1 MRSMLSAALLAL
13 ASQLA
18 VAQTPPAQTTIP
30 PTAPAP
36 AARVLTL
43 EEAIAAARRNNPSY
57 LQTINDRRVADAH
70 VRNARYSLL
79 PSVTSSFGAEYN
91 QGGEQY
97 FGGALISSSSNAVSS
112 SYSLGVNYAVNGASL
127 MAPRVA
133 RANREAVD
141 ADIEGSTEQLRA
153 VVTQQYL
160 TVLQAQARAA
170 VQDTLVATAQAQ
182 LDLANARVAAGAAT
196 VLDVRRAEVG
206 LGQAQVQALQAR
218 NNVDLERLRLFQ
230 QMGLEAPP
238 QVLLVTE
245 FPVREPTFS
254 LDSLVELA
262 RARHPALD
270 AMRQR
275 EHASDISVKQARSAY
290 TPTLSLSTGWG
301 GRSYQ
306 YTDDEFLVEARRA
319 QLAGAQSQCFVTD
332 SLRTAVGMPTLDC
345 NGTRFQFTPEMAD
358 QIRASNNSFP
368 FGFDRSPFGLSARL
382 SLPIFDNWSR
392 ELRVQQA
399 QVQREDARYQV
410 RARELQATSDVTQWY
425 LTLVTAARTVALQEQ
440 TARQAREELAFAEER
455 YRVGAAT
462 FLDVITSRATYE
474 QAQIDRINSVYDY
487 HKAFAALENAVG
499 RPLR

>member
-1 MRSMLSAALLAL
+1 MRSLLSAALLAL
-13 ASQLA
+13 ASQI
-18 VAQTPPAQTTIP
+18 VAAQ
-30 PTAPAP
+30 APAVTT
-36 AARVLTL
+36 ADGVLTL
-43 EEAIAAARRNNPSY
+43 DEAIAAARRNNPLF
-57 LQTINDRRVADAH
+57 LQTLNDRLLADAQ
-70 VRNARYSLL
+70 VKNAQFSLL
-79 PSVTSSFGAEYN
+79 PSVNSSFGAEYN
-91 QGGEQY
+91 QGGDQ
-97 FGGALISSSSNAVSS
+97 FLGGAVISSSSNAVSS
-112 SYSLGVNYAVNGASL
+112 SYSLGVNYSVNGATL
-127 MAPRVA
+127 MAPRAA
-133 RANREAVD
+133 RAQRDAVD
-141 ADIEGSTEQLRA
+141 ADIEGTSEQLRA
-153 VVTQQYL
+153 QVTQQYL

-196 VLDVRRAEVG
+196 VLDIRRAEVG

-218 NNVDLERLRLFQ
+218 NGVAIERLRLFQ

-238 QVLLVTE
+238 GVTLVTE
-245 FPVREPTFS
+245 FPVQEPTFS
-254 LDSLVELA
+254 LDSLVQLA

-270 AMRQR
+270 AMRLR
-275 EHASDISVKQARSAY
+275 ERASDVGVRQARSAY

-306 YTDDEFLVEARRA
+306 FTDDDYLVERTQA
-319 QLAGAQSQCFVTD
+319 QLAGAQAQCFSSD
-332 SLRTAVGMPTLDC
+332 SVRAALGLPSLNCSGPRY
-345 NGTRFQFTPEMAD
+345 QFTPEMAE
-358 QIRASNNSFP
+358 QIRADNNAFP
-368 FGFDRSPFGLSARL
+368 FGFNRSPFGVSARL

-399 QVQREDARYQV
+399 QVQREDVRYQV
-410 RARELQATSDVTQWY
+410 RARELQATSDVTQAY

-440 TARQAREELAFAEER
+440 VARQAREELAFAAER

-462 FLDVITSRATYE
+462 FLDVTTSRSSYE